1 MTTMHMVFYA
11 IFATLILLVATAVM
25 LITWLVWWLT

>member
-11 IFATLILLVATAVM
+11 ALATLILLAATAAM
-25 LITWLVWWLT
+25 LVTWLVWWLT